1 MLFVRGNTNVCV
13 PRVFALY
20 SDTKTGKSFIVMER
34 IIGQTLLAAWP
45 QLTESEKHDI
55 LSDLR
60 IQFDELRQLASPNY
74 FGSFGK
80 RNLLDGIFWTEEP
93 DPSVNG
99 PFDSEETLNEAMM
112 RK

>member
-1 MLFVRGNTNVCV
+1 MLFMRGNTNVCV

-60 IQFDELRQLASPNY
+60 IQFDELRQLPSPNY

-93 DPSVNG
+93 VPQ
-99 PFDSEETLNEAMM
+99 
-112 RK
+112 